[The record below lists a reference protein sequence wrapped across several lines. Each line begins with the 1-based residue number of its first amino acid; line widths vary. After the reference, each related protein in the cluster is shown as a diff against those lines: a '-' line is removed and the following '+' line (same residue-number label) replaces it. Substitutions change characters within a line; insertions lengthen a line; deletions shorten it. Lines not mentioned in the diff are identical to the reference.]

1 MSPFASYKAHNAKGR
16 PVNCGVEQCLR
27 KREGEGMAMDL
38 ATLLRE
44 AREHAPEGEVVV
56 RIHLF
61 GIQYAHELDGVNLRG
76 LVKTAG
82 IPTPYATEIRKGMR
96 LADYVT
102 LK

>member
-1 MSPFASYKAHNAKGR
+1 
-16 PVNCGVEQCLR
+16 VNCGVSQCLR
-27 KREGEGMAMDL
+27 KREGEGMARDL

-61 GIQYAHELDGVNLRG
+61 GIQYANELGGVNLRA